1 MQLRRH
7 LARSALALFTLSLF
21 TLHPFNLPAPAAP
34 AAPPLPFPKLFDT
47 QATNNQP
54 LTPPLD
60 ALKLLKLP
68 PGFQATLFAAEPDV
82 QNPIAMAWD
91 SRGRLWIAENYTYAE
106 SKVGFDR
113 SVRDRILIFEDND
126 NDGRF
131 DKRTVFWDGA
141 QLLTSIELGFGGVFA
156 LCPPNLLFLP
166 DRNGDDVP
174 DSEPIVLLDGFET
187 DRIRHNIAN
196 GLKWGPDGW
205 LYARHG
211 ITSTSTVGKPGA
223 PEAERTKM
231 NCGIWRYHPVRKIFE
246 PVAHG
251 TTNPWGMDWNEHGEA
266 FFINTVIGH
275 LWHVIPGAH
284 YRRMFGEALDPHA
297 YGFLEQHADHFH
309 WDTREKWSDIRAKG
323 VTDTTSLAGGGHAH
337 SGLMIYQGDNW
348 PDEYR
353 GAVFTVNLHGHR
365 VNMDRL
371 ERRGSGYVGK
381 HAPDFLTTTDPWFR
395 GLDLTYGPDGGVFLI
410 DWADIGECHDNDGVH
425 RTSGRIYKITY
436 GQPKPPQVGEIARL
450 RERNLPEN
458 QPREAA
464 WVREPSGDLAKLNN
478 IELVKLQLHKNEW
491 YARQSRQ
498 LLQQRAAANRLLA
511 PDTAAQLRQL
521 FATSTNLT
529 HQLRAFWTLHSI
541 GAADETW
548 LRGCLKHDSEYVRAS
563 AIRSLFDHQPARLPG
578 ELMTPA
584 KIDPQTA
591 GELARVAR
599 FDPSSRAALAL
610 ASALP
615 RMPMSA
621 TAPTI
626 IGLKEPLAFG
636 LPFTGRAPFA
646 VTNLEP
652 LLSSAEHLATIPGR
666 LMARPDF
673 AEDQNLPLLV
683 WLGTKDLVETGL
695 PIIRAPALWSYSP
708 LVRRFFARRLA
719 EAIDRN
725 PTPIDSLLSDI
736 TSFGRLATWPS
747 NIARPY
753 DTAID
758 VLEGLADG
766 LRGRRKAPSPSAWKE
781 FQETFTSFPFPRL
794 TDRLRDLSIL
804 FGDGR
809 ALDDI
814 RRIALD
820 GSVELTGR
828 RAALQT
834 LLDQR
839 APDLRKVCEQLLG
852 VRELAGIAA
861 RGLGLTD
868 DPAIGELLA
877 KRYSGLYSSA
887 RPDVIAT
894 LVSRPS
900 FAKALLAHVGPDAKQ
915 IPRADISAFHAR
927 QIRSFNDPALTAK
940 LTEVWGVLRDS
951 AADKQQLIAKWKT
964 RLTPAVIASGNASQG
979 RAIFNV
985 ACAACHRLYGDGGA
999 IGPELT
1005 GAGRDNLDYLLEN
1018 IADPSALV
1026 PADYLMSVIN
1036 LKDGRTLNAVI
1047 GARTD
1052 RTLTLQTMT
1061 EKLTL
1066 ERADVKS
1073 IEESKLSLMPE
1084 GLLEALSET
1093 QVRDLI
1099 AYLMSRQPVALP
1111 AK

>member
-7 LARSALALFTLSLF
+7 LARRAHALLLFTLSLL
-21 TLHPFNLPAPAAP
+21 TIQPFNRPAPAAP

-47 QATNNQP
+47 QATNAQP

-113 SVRDRILIFEDND
+113 SVRDRIVIFEDTD

-131 DKRTVFWDGA
+131 DKRTVFWDGG

-223 PEAERTKM
+223 PESERTKM

-410 DWADIGECHDNDGVH
+410 DWADIGECHDNDGIH

-436 GQPKPPQVGEIARL
+436 GQPTKPEVHNI
-450 RERNLPEN
+450 
-458 QPREAA
+458 
-464 WVREPSGDLAKLNN
+464 AKLDDAN
-478 IELVKLQLHKNEW
+478 LVALLTHKNEW
-491 YARQSRQ
+491 FARQARQ
-498 LLQQRAAANRLLA
+498 LLQQRAAAGRPGALLA
-511 PDTAAQLRQL
+511 VALKRL
-521 FATSTNLT
+521 VATSTNST
-529 HQLRAFWTLHSI
+529 HRLRSLWTLHSI
-541 GAADETW
+541 GEADDAW
-548 LRGCLKHDSEYVRAS
+548 LRARLGDRDEPIRVA
-563 AIRSLFDHQPARLPG
+563 AIRALIDALPLNNAATVG
-578 ELMTPA
+578 
-584 KIDPQTA
+584 PQ
-591 GELARVAR
+591 
-599 FDPSSRAALAL
+599 SRSPLGFAALARL
-610 ASALP
+610 ERSALVRLAFASALP
-615 RMPMSA
+615 R
-621 TAPTI
+621 
-626 IGLKEPLAFG
+626 LPLADR
-636 LPFTGRAPFA
+636 PAIA
-646 VTNLEP
+646 KA
-652 LLSSAEHLATIPGR
+652 LLSR
-666 LMARPDF
+666 
-673 AEDQNLPLLV
+673 AEDAQDHNLPLV
-683 WLGTKDLVETGL
+683 
-695 PIIRAPALWSYSP
+695 LWNGIKS
-708 LVRRFFARRLA
+708 LA
-719 EAIDRN
+719 EANPAALATLATDSKIPLIQRN
-725 PTPIDSLLSDI
+725 VARRFAEQIETFGLHLDSLLAATLKSD
-736 TSFGRLATWPS
+736 SPES
-747 NIARPY
+747 
-753 DTAID
+753 TAEI
-758 VLEGLADG
+758 LTGTAEG
-766 LRGRRKAPSPSAWKE
+766 LRGRRKAPKPANWDAIAQQ
-781 FQETFTSFPFPRL
+781 FATSTNPAL

-820 GSVELTGR
+820 GSIELAGR

-834 LLDQR
+834 LVDQR

-964 RLTPAVIASGNASQG
+964 RLTPAVVASGNASQG
-979 RAIFNV
+979 RAVFNV
-985 ACAACHRLYGDGGA
+985 ACAACHRLYGDGGS

-1005 GAGRDNLDYLLEN
+1005 GGDRGNLDYLLEN
-1018 IADPSALV
+1018 LADPSALV
-1026 PADYLMSVIN
+1026 PADYLMSVIT

-1084 GLLEALSET
+1084 GLLEALTET

-1099 AYLMSRQPVALP
+1099 AYLMSKGPVALP
-1111 AK
+1111 VPTPPGK

>member
-1 MQLRRH
+1 MQLRLRRTPRAH
-7 LARSALALFTLSLF
+7 ALLLFTLQLS
-21 TLHPFNLPAPAAP
+21 TLYPFIAPASAAP
-34 AAPPLPFPKLFDT
+34 ATPFPKLFDT
-47 QATNNQP
+47 QATNSQP

-113 SVRDRILIFEDND
+113 SLRDRILIFEDTD

-141 QLLTSIELGFGGVFA
+141 QLLTSLELGFGGVFA
-156 LCPPNLLFLP
+156 LCPPNLLFIP

-187 DRIRHNIAN
+187 DHIRHNIAN

-205 LYARHG
+205 LYGRHG
-211 ITSTSTVGKPGA
+211 ITSTSTIGKPGA
-223 PEAERTKM
+223 TESERTKM

-365 VNMDRL
+365 VNTDLL
-371 ERRGSGYVGK
+371 ERDGSGYVGK

-436 GQPKPPQVGEIARL
+436 GQ
-450 RERNLPEN
+450 
-458 QPREAA
+458 AA
-464 WVREPSGDLAKLNN
+464 TPAVHDVAKLDDAN
-478 IELVKLQLHKNEW
+478 LVALLTHKNEW
-491 YARQSRQ
+491 FARQARQ
-498 LLQQRAAANRLLA
+498 LLQQRAAAGRPGALLA
-511 PDTAAQLRQL
+511 VALKRL
-521 FATSTNLT
+521 FASSTNST
-529 HQLRAFWTLHSI
+529 HRLRSLWTLHSI
-541 GAADETW
+541 GEADDAW
-548 LRGCLKHDSEYVRAS
+548 LRARTGDRDEYIRAAAIRALTDGLPLNNPASEGPQSRSLLGFSVLARNQAS
-563 AIRSLFDHQPARLPG
+563 ALVR
-578 ELMTPA
+578 
-584 KIDPQTA
+584 
-591 GELARVAR
+591 
-599 FDPSSRAALAL
+599 LAL
-610 ASALP
+610 TSALP
-615 RMPMSA
+615 R
-621 TAPTI
+621 
-626 IGLKEPLAFG
+626 LPLYERRFLAAALLAHAEDAQDHN
-636 LPFTGRAPFA
+636 LPQLLWTGIKPFA
-646 VTNLEP
+646 ETSPATL
-652 LLSSAEHLATIPGR
+652 AKLATDSKIPLIQR
-666 LMARPDF
+666 NVARRF
-673 AEDQNLPLLV
+673 AEQI
-683 WLGTKDLVETGL
+683 ETFGPHL
-695 PIIRAPALWSYSP
+695 
-708 LVRRFFARRLA
+708 
-719 EAIDRN
+719 
-725 PTPIDSLLSDI
+725 DSLLAATLKSD
-736 TSFGRLATWPS
+736 SPES
-747 NIARPY
+747 
-753 DTAID
+753 TAEI
-758 VLEGLADG
+758 LSGTAEGLH
-766 LRGRRKAPSPSAWKE
+766 GRRKAPKPANWDAIAKQ
-781 FQETFTSFPFPRL
+781 FATSSNTAL
-794 TDRLRDLSIL
+794 TDRLRELSIL

-820 GSVELTGR
+820 GSVELAGR

-834 LLDQR
+834 LVDQR

-877 KRYSGLYSSA
+877 RRYPGLSAQA

-964 RLTPAVIASGNASQG
+964 RLTPAVIASGNAGQG
-979 RAIFNV
+979 RVVFNV
-985 ACAACHRLYGDGGA
+985 ACAACHKLYGDGGS

-1018 IADPSALV
+1018 LADPSALV
-1026 PADYLMSVIN
+1026 PADYLMSVIT
-1036 LKDGRTLNAVI
+1036 LKDGRTLNAII

-1084 GLLEALSET
+1084 GLLEALNET

-1099 AYLMSRQPVALP
+1099 AYLMSKHPVALP
-1111 AK
+1111 AQKPSEK

>member
-7 LARSALALFTLSLF
+7 LACRIHALLLFTLSLF
-21 TLHPFNLPAPAAP
+21 TIQPFNLPAPAAP
-34 AAPPLPFPKLFDT
+34 AAPPPPFPKLFDT

-113 SVRDRILIFEDND
+113 SVRDRIVIFEDTD

-166 DRNGDDVP
+166 DRNGDDMP

-223 PEAERTKM
+223 PESERTKM

-284 YRRMFGEALDPHA
+284 YRRMFGEPLDPHA

-365 VNMDRL
+365 VNMDLL

-410 DWADIGECHDNDGVH
+410 DWADIGECHDNDGIH

-436 GQPKPPQVGEIARL
+436 GQPAKPEVH
-450 RERNLPEN
+450 N
-458 QPREAA
+458 
-464 WVREPSGDLAKLNN
+464 VAKLDDAT
-478 IELVKLQLHKNEW
+478 LVALLTHKNEW
-491 YARQSRQ
+491 FARQARQ
-498 LLQQRAAANRLLA
+498 QLQQRAAAGRPGALPAVALK
-511 PDTAAQLRQL
+511 RL
-521 FATSTNLT
+521 FASSTNST
-529 HQLRAFWTLHSI
+529 HRLHSLWTLHSI
-541 GAADETW
+541 GEADDAW
-548 LRGCLKHDSEYVRAS
+548 LRARLGDRDEPIRVA
-563 AIRSLFDHQPARLPG
+563 AIRALTDALPLNNPA
-578 ELMTPA
+578 
-584 KIDPQTA
+584 IDGAQ
-591 GELARVAR
+591 
-599 FDPSSRAALAL
+599 SRSPLGFAALARL
-610 ASALP
+610 ERSALVRLAFASALP
-615 RMPMSA
+615 R
-621 TAPTI
+621 
-626 IGLKEPLAFG
+626 LPLADR
-636 LPFTGRAPFA
+636 PAIA
-646 VTNLEP
+646 KA
-652 LLSSAEHLATIPGR
+652 LLSR
-666 LMARPDF
+666 
-673 AEDQNLPLLV
+673 AEDAQDHNLPLV
-683 WLGTKDLVETGL
+683 
-695 PIIRAPALWSYSP
+695 LWNGIKS
-708 LVRRFFARRLA
+708 LA
-719 EAIDRN
+719 EAN
-725 PTPIDSLLSDI
+725 PAALTTLATDSKIPLIQRHVARRFAEQIETFGPHLDSLLA
-736 TSFGRLATWPS
+736 ATLKNDSPES
-747 NIARPY
+747 
-753 DTAID
+753 TAEI
-758 VLEGLADG
+758 LTGTAEG
-766 LRGRRKAPSPSAWKE
+766 LRGRRKAPKPGNWDAIAKQ
-781 FQETFTSFPFPRL
+781 FATSTNPAL
-794 TDRLRDLSIL
+794 TDRLRELSIV

-814 RRIALD
+814 RRLALD
-820 GSVELTGR
+820 NSVELTGR

-834 LLDQR
+834 LVDQR

-979 RAIFNV
+979 RAVFNV
-985 ACAACHRLYGDGGA
+985 ACAACHKLYGDGGA

-1084 GLLEALSET
+1084 GLLEALNET

-1099 AYLMSRQPVALP
+1099 AYLMSKGPVPLP

>member
-1 MQLRRH
+1 MQLRRR
-7 LARSALALFTLSLF
+7 RSPRAYALALFALHLLTLL
-21 TLHPFNLPAPAAP
+21 PFAAP
-34 AAPPLPFPKLFDT
+34 AAPLPPFPKLFDT

-113 SVRDRILIFEDND
+113 SLRDRILIFEDTD

-166 DRNGDDVP
+166 DRNGDDLP

-187 DRIRHNIAN
+187 DRIRHNLAN
-196 GLKWGPDGW
+196 GLEWGPDGW

-211 ITSTSTVGKPGA
+211 ITSTSLVGQPGA
-223 PEAERTKM
+223 PASERTKM

-251 TTNPWGMDWNEHGEA
+251 TTNPWGMDWNEHYEP

-275 LWHVIPGAH
+275 LWHLIPGAH

-371 ERRGSGYVGK
+371 QRHGSGYVGK

-410 DWADIGECHDNDGVH
+410 DWADIGECHDNDGIH
-425 RTSGRIYKITY
+425 RTSGRIYKITH
-436 GQPKPPQVGEIARL
+436 GQPKPPQF
-450 RERNLPEN
+450 
-458 QPREAA
+458 
-464 WVREPSGDLAKLNN
+464 GDLAKLSDA
-478 IELVKLQLHKNEW
+478 ELVKLQLHKNEW

-498 LLQQRAAANRLLA
+498 LLQQHAAASRLA
-511 PDTAAQLRQL
+511 PDTTAQLRQQFL
-521 FATSTNLT
+521 AEGALT
-529 HQLRAFWTLHSI
+529 RQLRAFWTLHSI
-541 GAADETW
+541 GAHDALW
-548 LRGCLKHDSEYVRAS
+548 LRENLQSPAEHLRVT
-563 AIRSLFDHQPARLPG
+563 AIRALTDVLPMNNRTSHG
-578 ELMTPA
+578 AHAFPEF
-584 KIDPQTA
+584 IS
-591 GELARVAR
+591 LARS
-599 FDPSSRAALAL
+599 DSSPLTRLAL
-610 ASALP
+610 ASALH
-615 RMPMSA
+615 R
-621 TAPTI
+621 
-626 IGLKEPLAFG
+626 LPLSD
-636 LPFTGRAPFA
+636 RAA
-646 VTNLEP
+646 VAAG
-652 LLSSAEHLATIPGR
+652 LLSHPQDAQDHNLPQVLWTGIKDLAESDPGALTTLAINSKIPLIQR
-666 LMARPDF
+666 NVARRF
-673 AEDQNLPLLV
+673 AEQI
-683 WLGTKDLVETGL
+683 ETF
-695 PIIRAPALWSYSP
+695 SP
-708 LVRRFFARRLA
+708 HL
-719 EAIDRN
+719 
-725 PTPIDSLLSDI
+725 DSLLA
-736 TSFGRLATWPS
+736 ATLKSAPPDS
-747 NIARPY
+747 
-753 DTAID
+753 TAEI
-758 VLEGLADG
+758 LTGTADG
-766 LRGRRKAPSPSAWKE
+766 LRGRRKAPKPANWDAVAKQ
-781 FQETFTSFPFPRL
+781 FATSTNPAL
-794 TDRLRDLSIL
+794 TDRLRELSIL

-814 RRIALD
+814 RRLALD
-820 GSVELTGR
+820 NSIELAGR

-834 LLDQR
+834 LVDQR

-877 KRYSGLYSSA
+877 KRYTSLYSSA

-951 AADKQQLIAKWKT
+951 AADKQQLIARWKT
-964 RLTPAVIASGNASQG
+964 RLTPAVIATGNASQG
-979 RAIFNV
+979 RAVFNV

-999 IGPELT
+999 IGPDLT

-1026 PADYLMSVIN
+1026 PADYLMSVIT

-1052 RTLTLQTMT
+1052 RTLALQTMT

-1066 ERADVKS
+1066 DRTDVKT
-1073 IEESKLSLMPE
+1073 ITESKLSLMPE
-1084 GLLEALSET
+1084 GLLEALTET

-1099 AYLMSRQPVALP
+1099 AYLMSKSPVPLHAQK
-1111 AK
+1111 AAGQ